1 MPKAFH
7 AKKHLERSQ
16 PEARKKFGLL
26 EKKKDYKLRAKNYA
40 KKKETLSIL
49 AKKAQLKNED
59 EFYHGMIRSQINK
72 DGELVKDRTQQ
83 FSGDLIKLLKS
94 QDVKYI
100 QYYRQVNIKEMKK
113 LEDEIAL
120 KRSLKSEGKHTI
132 FGKSVSDRT
141 TQKDSTVNRP
151 ESEETQ
157 TLLRHLEL
165 RKKRD
170 EALWKVEQE
179 MQLQKT
185 LLTSKGKRNPIGKDG
200 RGNNIY
206 KWRNERQK

>member
-1 MPKAFH
+1 
-7 AKKHLERSQ
+7 
-16 PEARKKFGLL
+16 
-26 EKKKDYKLRAKNYA
+26 
-40 KKKETLSIL
+40 
-49 AKKAQLKNED
+49 
-59 EFYHGMIRSQINK
+59 
-72 DGELVKDRTQQ
+72 LVKDRTQQ

-141 TQKDSTVNRP
+141 TQKDSTANRP

-157 TLLRHLEL
+157 ALLRHLEL

-185 LLTSKGKRNPIGKDG
+185 LLTSKGKRKPIGKDG
-200 RGNNIY
+200 RGNSIY

>member
-72 DGELVKDRTQQ
+72 VS
-83 FSGDLIKLLKS
+83 FLLK
-94 QDVKYI
+94 
-100 QYYRQVNIKEMKK
+100 
-113 LEDEIAL
+113 
-120 KRSLKSEGKHTI
+120 
-132 FGKSVSDRT
+132 
-141 TQKDSTVNRP
+141 
-151 ESEETQ
+151 
-157 TLLRHLEL
+157 
-165 RKKRD
+165 
-170 EALWKVEQE
+170 
-179 MQLQKT
+179 
-185 LLTSKGKRNPIGKDG
+185 
-200 RGNNIY
+200 
-206 KWRNERQK
+206 